1 VHSHRPRQRPQYSS
15 GRHIA
20 QNSALRRPVESF
32 GFPYAF
38 LNAATMPTV
47 ASTRAFSSRCHSQ
60 KEAVVSWYP
69 SSQDDDNAPEQTPVR
84 YILPAPTAAE
94 TRGQEQKLLRNI
106 WAHGIKE
113 YPLPL
118 SYEAVRQK
126 YKMTDPEYDYYWRL
140 AAGGQ
145 MLSKAKPTHMGTKAQ
160 RKLREIQDAKREQE
174 GGRFK
179 PQELAV
185 THKILMHEAR
195 ELFWSRREAM
205 AQGTTSTKT
214 VSAETTEH
222 ALSVLEKGFGSRVA
236 HFGAVFNPDPVG
248 TKDVET
254 ANNSAEHNSASKQ
267 SSSPAAYNFTL
278 FGTNKV
284 TTTDGLLN
292 PKVSLKTALATA
304 KRVLIKFKEEKCS
317 TDQIRAQN
325 KKIRELN
332 KLRKQEQQIHKMK
345 TDAARIARRDERRA
359 AKEEQA
365 EAYGVA
371 GGNPVTDMRD
381 AGLIEAARKAQRDER
396 RAAKLE
402 RAKADSGAGSNP
414 ATSKWVVAL
423 LEAAKKELK
432 EFPTLETRTID
443 AADVELEK
451 ESPTDPKTQITEAS
465 VVGSDAEAQENIKRQ
480 EEIRAAKL
488 ELLRK
493 KQELL
498 QQLQAAKEIP
508 RHTIA
513 AEKLED
519 KLQSFELDD
528 VLYSAHHKLNPKTR
542 GPKLA
547 ESPGDMVYRPPITPA
562 PRSSLTASDAHTS
575 TSMKE
580 PTLGNLSQSKMIEEA
595 EDGLHISSIRPGL
608 RVLSNK
614 PIEDNIRIN
623 VSSSGEIR
631 IDSDLTLQLNA
642 DLPNLRSQVSQM
654 QNRLKSSFPRIDTL
668 PYDVSEKENKR
679 TLQTWL
685 KVLAGR
691 WRARYDKGESQE
703 NLTEVDVRVRSVMD
717 QMVRDH
723 DLSNAAAKR
732 MTEKWLE
739 VSRRRGVITGDV
751 SRAMD
756 LDELDADGM
765 SFRNKHEVEEMDVGE
780 HSELQGVTIAA
791 QRTDLPQPIA
801 FETSSPEHGGETDVT
816 EVATHHDHIDVIRM
830 GLPQNDTSTISQSD
844 KITAS
849 TTPHIVNPQTTSRRA
864 YSTSSRTPPEPTTTP
879 KPTPPSP
886 SLPHLTSSGSAHMVS
901 VSTKQHTVRTAIAVG
916 TVYFSNAIPLSL
928 IQSNSLKKGDVLSVS
943 RIAGIMAAKKCP
955 DLIPLCHPIALTHVG
970 VELQVF
976 EANATAAEA
985 RDDMN
990 FGGVSIEA
998 KVECTG
1004 PTGVE
1009 MEALTS
1015 VMGCALSVVDMC
1027 KAVDKFQRV
1036 GDVRVVLKEGGK
1048 SGVWREEGWR
1058 SFQK

>member
-1 VHSHRPRQRPQYSS
+1 
-15 GRHIA
+15 
-20 QNSALRRPVESF
+20 
-32 GFPYAF
+32 
-38 LNAATMPTV
+38 M
-47 ASTRAFSSRCHSQ
+47 
-60 KEAVVSWYP
+60 
-69 SSQDDDNAPEQTPVR
+69 
-84 YILPAPTAAE
+84 
-94 TRGQEQKLLRNI
+94 
-106 WAHGIKE
+106 
-113 YPLPL
+113 
-118 SYEAVRQK
+118 SYETVRQK

-174 GGRFK
+174 GGRSK

-185 THKILMHEAR
+185 THKILMDEAR

-214 VSAETTEH
+214 VSAENTEH
-222 ALSVLEKGFGSRVA
+222 ALSVLEKGFRSRVA
-236 HFGAVFNPDPVG
+236 HFGSVYNPDPVG
-248 TKDVET
+248 KKDVET

-267 SSSPAAYNFTL
+267 SSSPAAYNLTL

-304 KRVLIKFKEEKCS
+304 RL
-317 TDQIRAQN
+317 
-325 KKIRELN
+325 
-332 KLRKQEQQIHKMK
+332 
-345 TDAARIARRDERRA
+345 
-359 AKEEQA
+359 
-365 EAYGVA
+365 
-371 GGNPVTDMRD
+371 
-381 AGLIEAARKAQRDER
+381 
-396 RAAKLE
+396 
-402 RAKADSGAGSNP
+402 
-414 ATSKWVVAL
+414 
-423 LEAAKKELK
+423 
-432 EFPTLETRTID
+432 D

-451 ESPTDPKTQITEAS
+451 ETSTDPKTQITKAS
-465 VVGSDAEAQENIKRQ
+465 VVGSDREAQEKIKRQ
-480 EEIRAAKL
+480 EEFRAAKL

-498 QQLQAAKEIP
+498 QQLQVAKEIP

-562 PRSSLTASDAHTS
+562 PRSSLTASDAQTS

-580 PTLGNLSQSKMIEEA
+580 PTLENLSQSKMMEEA

-608 RVLSNK
+608 QVLSNK
-614 PIEDNIRIN
+614 PIEDDIRIN

-654 QNRLKSSFPRIDTL
+654 QDRLKSSFPRIDTL
-668 PYDVSEKENKR
+668 PYDVSETENKR
-679 TLQTWL
+679 TLHTWL

-739 VSRRRGVITGDV
+739 VSRRRGVVTGDV

-765 SFRNKHEVEEMDVGE
+765 SFLNKHEVEEMDVGE
-780 HSELQGVTIAA
+780 HSELQGVAIAA
-791 QRTDLPQPIA
+791 QRTDLSEPVA
-801 FETSSPEHGGETDVT
+801 FETSSPEHGAETDVA
-816 EVATHHDHIDVIRM
+816 EVATDHDHIDAIRM
-830 GLPQNDTSTISQSD
+830 GLPQNDTSTILQSD

-849 TTPHIVNPQTTSRRA
+849 TTPHVVNPQTTSRRA

-901 VSTKQHTVRTAIAVG
+901 VSAKQHTVRTAIAVG

-976 EANATAAEA
+976 EAKATAAEA